1 MQFNINPYFDDFE
14 QNAKDNNYL
23 KILFKPGSSVQA
35 RELTQIQSILQ
46 NQIKSFGDHIFQ
58 DGSPVIGG
66 NLTLDNKISYIKL
79 NETYNNEDIEIDAF
93 LNKIIVD
100 DSGLIQAKVLAT
112 YYPSGGNPTLL
123 VKYIS
128 GSQFTDS
135 NEFRI
140 IGTTIRAQLRSVDST
155 GLGTVVS
162 INEGIFYV
170 NGYFVTVNPQT
181 TVVDAYGQNAN
192 VKIGLEISE
201 DLVDYRI
208 DSTLLD
214 PAQGSFNYQAPGA
227 DRFQFNLNLSTRPI
241 ATSVDESSFFELM
254 RVENGSITKQ
264 IKYPIYS
271 EIEKTL
277 ARRTFDESGDY
288 TVVPFIATVGPATD
302 ANNYII
308 NIDPGKAYVKGFE
321 FETISTFR
329 METEKPR
336 TVGIDTRSLID
347 IDVDTSY
354 GNYLVFKNLR
364 GNSAINIGSRE
375 SVDLHC
381 VSKDLISSTS
391 GSANTLLY
399 DSTKIGTARI
409 SNIQRDHYSYDPT
422 DTNKDEGGTYR
433 IYFSDISIQP
443 KILALG
449 GNTGSS
455 STINLTQ
462 SIHFNNT
469 AANSTTANAYQNVS
483 VTVLPIYLT
492 HNEDTKLV
500 VVANRNYADGNSSFA
515 GSLDL
520 RNNLSVGDVIRVG
533 SDIRTVTNVG
543 ITRIYVNKPFSQNLK
558 SVSGNANVDWY
569 KVTSYTSNVT
579 NQSRTII
586 SYDSSTGLATLDR
599 GFDEGAVA
607 AQNTVVQLNF
617 GVKDLESFI
626 EIDANSPLANAWA
639 NVSVES
645 KLLNGDTDLFDQSRK
660 SLIFRLP
667 KDYVRKGISTSIT
680 NVDYYYTKYIPN
692 ASGSAGSFTIT
703 LDSGES
709 IFWAATNSNIEQNLI
724 AILRSGDGSPVANGQ
739 VLKLLSSN
747 VTITGSDT
755 LNITGLDTGTTLID
769 VYLNVKFNNVDNNKY
784 RTKTIVS
791 NPNLST
797 DTYNYP
803 EINGDTITLNNVGT
817 VGKID
822 KSNGIVYISN
832 PIVTNIEPGDPIS
845 LYVPD
850 VIKIRKILVSSNAQQ
865 NVNSTNYIDA
875 TDNFYVNY
883 GQTDNLYDHAS
894 IILKQGYPAPNSTM
908 LIHMDYYEH
917 DITKKTYFS
926 VDSYANT
933 SYENGEIPIYVSNK
947 SGVYN
952 LRDCLDFRPT
962 RLIGQTDG
970 SISSVY
976 IPSPDSSTE
985 LSFDYYLPRIDKL
998 VLGKNKEF
1006 RIIKGIA
1013 SPNPVP
1019 PEDDSDSMTLY
1030 TIKLPPFSASTKDII
1045 LQYNQNRRYTMKDIA
1060 SLDKRLSRVEIYT
1073 ALNSVEQK
1081 AMNDQVQYEDGTNK
1095 EKWGIVG
1102 EGFKNYNI
1110 SDYNNPDFSVDLSPY
1125 EMKPK
1130 VVNRVNAF
1138 EIFDSTDISENE
1150 KTITLSYTETPAIS
1164 QSVTSN
1170 KTVSAQPFLF
1180 ASYIGGV
1187 KLTPETDFWVS
1198 EELKPEV
1205 IRGPEITRVEIYT
1218 ETIIEKETQ
1227 IYNYY
1232 NTIIEPCKNSD
1243 YCVIEAPEEPLPEQ
1257 EEEDVVPCQDDREI
1271 TVLEPVELQPTVVEP
1286 TKEPIIDPVVYW
1298 CSDKEDYENRQEN
1311 HTKDKNEGN
1320 QSWYDNWYN
1329 NTEFYDTIK
1338 L

>member
-1 MQFNINPYFDDFE
+1 MELNINPYFDDFE

-79 NETYNNEDIEIDAF
+79 NSTYNSEDIELDEF
-93 LNKIIVD
+93 LNAIIVSND
-100 DSGLIQAKVLAT
+100 GLVQAKVLAA
-112 YYPSGGNPTLL
+112 YYPSGGVPTLL
-123 VKYIS
+123 IKYIS
-128 GSQFTDS
+128 GSQFKESDTI
-135 NEFRI
+135 RI
-140 IGTTIRAQLRSVDST
+140 IGTTKIAQLVESTST

-181 TVVDAYGQNAN
+181 AVVDAYGQNAN

-201 DLVDYRI
+201 DIVDYRI

-227 DRFQFNLNLSTRPI
+227 DRFQFNLNLATRPLAI
-241 ATSVDESSFFELM
+241 SIDESSFFELM

-264 IKYPIYS
+264 VKYPIYS

-288 TVVPFIATVGPATD
+288 TVIPFIATVGPAPN
-302 ANNYII
+302 ANNYVI

-329 METEKPR
+329 METQKPR
-336 TVGIDTRSLID
+336 TEGIDTRSLVD

-354 GNYLVFKNLR
+354 GNYLIFKNFR
-364 GNSAINIGSRE
+364 GNSAIDIANQE
-375 SVDLHC
+375 KVDLHC
-381 VSKDLISSTS
+381 VTKDLISSTS

-399 DSTKIGTARI
+399 NSTKIGTARI
-409 SNIQRDHYSYDPT
+409 RNIQREHYSYDPT
-422 DTNKDEGGTYR
+422 DTTKDEGGTYR
-433 IYFSDISIQP
+433 VYLSDISMEP
-443 KILALG
+443 RILALG
-449 GNTGSS
+449 APTGSS

-462 SIHFNNT
+462 SIHFNNVF
-469 AANSTTANAYQNVS
+469 ANSTTSNAYQNVAI
-483 VTVLPIYLT
+483 TVLPVYLS
-492 HNEDTKLV
+492 HNENSKMV
-500 VVANRNYADGNSSFA
+500 VLANRNYADSNASANFT
-515 GSLDL
+515 
-520 RNNLSVGDVIRVG
+520 NYLSVGDVIRVG
-533 SDIRTVTNVG
+533 NDTRTVTNVG
-543 ITRIYVNKPFSQNLK
+543 ATRIYVNKPFSQNLF
-558 SVSGNANVDWY
+558 SVNSSNANVDWY
-569 KVTSYTSNVT
+569 KVSTYSSNVT

-586 SYDSSTGLATLDR
+586 SYNSSTGIATLDR

-607 AQNTVVQLNF
+607 AQNTVIQMNF

-626 EIDANSPLANAWA
+626 EIDPVTPLANSWA
-639 NVSVES
+639 NVSIES
-645 KLLNGDTDLFDQSRK
+645 KLLNGDTDLFEQSRN

-667 KDYVRKGISTSIT
+667 KDYVRKAVGTSI
-680 NVDYYYTKYIPN
+680 NNMDYYYTKYIPN
-692 ASGSAGSFTIT
+692 KTGASGSFTIT
-703 LDSGES
+703 EFSSGES
-709 IFWAATNSNIEQNLI
+709 IFWSATNSNIEENLI
-724 AILRSGDGSPVANGQ
+724 AIVRAGDGNPVANGQ

-747 VTITGSDT
+747 VTIVTSDSFT
-755 LNITGLDTGTTLID
+755 ISGIDPGTTAID
-769 VYLNVKFNNVDNNKY
+769 VYVNVKYSDVQDAFRKKILRSD
-784 RTKTIVS
+784 S
-791 NPNLST
+791 SLST
-797 DTYNYP
+797 DSYNYP
-803 EINGDTITLNNVGT
+803 QVADVSGTTVTLNNVGT
-817 VGKID
+817 VAKINA
-822 KSNGIVYISN
+822 SHGLVYITN

-850 VIKIRKILVSSNAQQ
+850 VIRVKKILLSSNSQQ
-865 NVNSTNYIDA
+865 NVNSTNFIDA
-875 TDNFYVNY
+875 TDHFYVNY

-894 IILKQGYPAPNSTM
+894 IILKQGYAAPNTTM
-908 LIHMDYYEH
+908 LIHLDYYEH
-917 DITKKTYFS
+917 DTTKNTFFS
-926 VDSYANT
+926 LDSY
-933 SYENGEIPIYVSNK
+933 SLSDYENGEIPVYVSNK
-947 SGVYN
+947 TGIYN

-962 RLIGQTDG
+962 RILGLTDG
-970 SISSVY
+970 SITTTY
-976 IPSPDSSTE
+976 FPSPDSSAE

-1006 RIIKGIA
+1006 RVIKGIS

-1045 LQYNQNRRYTMKDIA
+1045 LEYNQNKRYTMKDIA

-1081 AMNDQVQYEDGTNK
+1081 AMSDQVQYEDGTNK

-1110 SDYNNPDFSVDLSPY
+1110 SDYNNPDFSVDLAPY

-1130 VVNRVNAF
+1130 VINRIHGF
-1138 EIFDSTDISENE
+1138 EIHQDTNISENE

-1164 QSVTSN
+1164 QPVTSN

-1180 ASYIGGV
+1180 ASYIGGMQ
-1187 KLTPETDFWVS
+1187 LTPETDYWVS

-1205 IRGPEITRVEIYT
+1205 IRGPEVTRVEIYT
-1218 ETIIEKETQ
+1218 ETIVEKETEV
-1227 IYNYY
+1227 YNYY
-1232 NTIIEPCKNSD
+1232 NYIIQPSTNSD
-1243 YCVIEAPEEPLPEQ
+1243 YCVIEAPSDTLVVQTDEE
-1257 EEEDVVPCQDDREI
+1257 VVPCQDDRQLAVI
-1271 TVLEPVELQPTVVEP
+1271 EPVEVQPEVTTATIDPV
-1286 TKEPIIDPVVYW
+1286 IDPVVYW
-1298 CSDKEDYENRQEN
+1298 CSDKDDYEDRQEN
-1311 HTKDKNEGN
+1311 HTNDKNDGN
-1320 QSWYDNWYN
+1320 ENWYNNWSN